1 MKYEKAQNIL
11 SQDIIELIQQY
22 MDGAYLYIPRKS
34 ERKKSWGE
42 NSGIKSSLKKRNNEI
57 YNKYSSG
64 VSVKDLSKQF
74 YLTED
79 SIRRIIRGEKQLI

>member
-11 SQDIIELIQQY
+11 PQDIIELIQQY
-22 MDGAYLYIPRKS
+22 MDGGYLYIPRKS
-34 ERKKSWGE
+34 ESKKSWGE

-74 YLTED
+74 YLTEE